1 MDNINIL
8 FKIIIIIYLLININK
23 NLSNKKYYN
32 FNYYYNYTTNF
43 VSFYKLSKFVKYV
56 NISNKGILLYKH
68 NFVKQNNPDVSV
80 IISLFNREKYI
91 NSTIVSVQNQKMKN
105 FEIIIVDD
113 HSTDNSI
120 KNVENAQK
128 IDPRISLI
136 RNEKNMGALY
146 SKSIGVLYSR
156 GKYILS
162 LDSDDMICIDNYIK
176 VLHKEAKKKN
186 YDYIECNEYIEINLN
201 DKTINRKKI
210 STMLLWVKLIK
221 RNTYKE
227 IINKIGTDALKKG
240 ITTLDDN
247 FILLFLKDNQNFKRI
262 NKIGVFHYKRYN
274 DQIYASNFTN
284 GQNILK
290 FCGNIINAIDAL
302 FDISD
307 DSLDAKNYCYYRLN
321 LYLIKKECFNVTN
334 LKKNITN
341 LFKKFLNSSFVSDN
355 SKKIINKALKKI
367 NNKYKKKFFK

>member
-8 FKIIIIIYLLININK
+8 FKIILIIFLLKNINK
-23 NLSNKKYYN
+23 NLSNKNYYS
-32 FNYYYNYTTNF
+32 FKYYYNYTTNY
-43 VSFYKLSKFVKYV
+43 VSFYKLNKFIKYI

-68 NFVKQNNPDVSV
+68 NFMKQNNPDVSV
-80 IISLFNREKYI
+80 IISLFNRENYI
-91 NSTIVSVQNQKMKN
+91 NSTIVSVQNQKIYN
-105 FEIIIVDD
+105 FEIFIVDD

-120 KNVENAQK
+120 KYVEKAQK

-136 RNEKNMGALY
+136 RNKKNMGALY
-146 SKSIGVLYSR
+146 SKSIGVLYSK
-156 GKYILS
+156 GKYIFS

-176 VLHKEAKKKN
+176 VLYKEAKKRY

-221 RNTYKE
+221 RSIYKE
-227 IINKIGTDALKKG
+227 IINRIGSDALKKG

-247 FILLFLKDNQNFKRI
+247 FILLFLKDNKNFKRI

-274 DQIYASNFTN
+274 DQIFASNLTN
-284 GQNILK
+284 EQSIFK
-290 FCGNIINAIDAL
+290 FCGNIVNAIDVL

-307 DSLDAKNYCYYRLN
+307 DSLDSKDYC
-321 LYLIKKECFNVTN
+321 
-334 LKKNITN
+334 
-341 LFKKFLNSSFVSDN
+341 
-355 SKKIINKALKKI
+355 
-367 NNKYKKKFFK
+367 